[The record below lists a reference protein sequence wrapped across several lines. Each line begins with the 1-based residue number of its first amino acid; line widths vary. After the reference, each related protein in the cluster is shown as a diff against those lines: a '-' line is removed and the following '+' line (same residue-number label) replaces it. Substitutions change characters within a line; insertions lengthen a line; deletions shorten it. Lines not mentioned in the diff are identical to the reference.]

1 MYSVY
6 IVIGTEEMNEKFFYV
21 PAMNNHIS
29 KLRMNVKNTI
39 KQYIPI
45 DNLYVGSYGKPNC
58 EWDPISK

>member
-1 MYSVY
+1 
-6 IVIGTEEMNEKFFYV
+6 MNEKFFYV

>member
-21 PAMNNHIS
+21 PAMNSHIS
-29 KLRMNVKNTI
+29 KLRMGIKKTI

-45 DNLYVGSYGKPNC
+45 DNLYVGSYGIPNC
-58 EWDPISK
+58 EWNPIS